1 MLISYIYYSNI
12 YNLIYI
18 LYLLTT
24 TYLTQYLLCVNDN
37 KIIRNI
43 LTIIIFS
50 ILIEWG
56 ISSRS
61 APRNMAEE
69 NLNRYL
75 NQSEVPDDINQILP
89 TVTPIA
95 EEDLANISLSEI
107 EDTFDPDGFLNSANS
122 APRKKGRP
130 QQINPKNPKNAKR
143 CRLQRTKEKEK
154 KIAFDEEL
162 KTEKE
167 INEKLT
173 QQEDT
178 MRCLLEEAHKIFHDM
193 IRSGRLKF
201 VG

>member
-1 MLISYIYYSNI
+1 M
-12 YNLIYI
+12 
-18 LYLLTT
+18 T
-24 TYLTQYLLCVNDN
+24 
-37 KIIRNI
+37 
-43 LTIIIFS
+43 
-50 ILIEWG
+50 
-56 ISSRS
+56 
-61 APRNMAEE
+61 EE
-69 NLNRYL
+69 NLNWYL
-75 NQSEVPDDINQILP
+75 NQSEVPEDINQILA
-89 TVTPIA
+89 TVTVPIA
-95 EEDLANISLSEI
+95 EEVLANITLSEI

-178 MRCLLEEAHKIFHDM
+178 MRCLLEEAEKIFHDM
-193 IRSGRLKF
+193 ILSGKLKF

>member
-1 MLISYIYYSNI
+1 M
-12 YNLIYI
+12 
-18 LYLLTT
+18 T
-24 TYLTQYLLCVNDN
+24 
-37 KIIRNI
+37 
-43 LTIIIFS
+43 
-50 ILIEWG
+50 
-56 ISSRS
+56 
-61 APRNMAEE
+61 EE
-69 NLNRYL
+69 NLNWYL
-75 NQSEVPDDINQILP
+75 NQSEVPEDINQILA
-89 TVTPIA
+89 TVTVPIA
-95 EEDLANISLSEI
+95 EEVLANITLSEI